1 MPYKTAVMRPHRAVI
16 KRGRGK
22 SLRYEEVPLEGVLA
36 ALARDARALA
46 DLVEWQ
52 LRSEPDIARKVKE
65 FSTERPGLSVAKVG
79 EYMGFR
85 LPKNTAPQPSGKSRF
100 ERMFQARVVS
110 EALSW
115 HERSAAEQGTS
126 SRHVSQGW
134 RRTASDIVP
143 SDLVPKMPLSAT
155 DERYYRMSGDPPRS
169 GEIVLDLV
177 ISGAWHRLYF
187 QFDAE
192 RFSGAAKVCAPDIV
206 VRRGRVQ
213 FNFAV
218 EYEYNYSSIG
228 AEYRIGVD
236 VGVVHPATATVVNRR
251 GEIVH
256 TTTLSRRVNSLK
268 NSIAATAR
276 QVRSLQAKNRPA
288 EAALHRKANSKK
300 KRELAVLI
308 GQEVAELQHFWGNAV
323 VVVEDLSWVTNTMQ
337 NGRWNRG
344 EVVRW
349 IEHFCGLNGGLVMR
363 RNAAYTSQTCHRCG
377 ERGTLKAR
385 DFMCRNNDCDW
396 CEITQDRDINAAAN
410 IAMRV
415 KLDTVNKCVRT
426 RNSRRKKKGVSR
438 TKNVLRTPKTRQT
451 LRYPGRDRTK
461 SGPTPRRPRKRK
473 VTAVHLPPKEVNNS
487 SGTSGALRPTVSLDA
502 PGEVSRAWD
511 FNQLPDPV
519 LELQKHRS

>member
-1 MPYKTAVMRPHRAVI
+1 MPYKTAVMRPHRAEI

-22 SLRYEEVPLEGVLA
+22 SSRLEEVPLEGVMA
-36 ALARDARALA
+36 ALAHDAQALA

-52 LRSEPDIARKVKE
+52 LRSEPGIARKIKE
-65 FSTERPGLSVAKVG
+65 FSAERPGLSIAKIG

-85 LPKNTAPQPSGKSRF
+85 LPENTAPQPSGKSRF

-115 HERSAAEQGTS
+115 HERSAAKQGTS
-126 SRHVSQGW
+126 SSYVSQGW
-134 RRTASDIVP
+134 RRTASDIAP

-155 DERYYRMSGDPPRS
+155 DERYYRMSGDPLRN
-169 GEIVLDLV
+169 GEIMLDLV
-177 ISGAWHRLYF
+177 ISGDWHRLHFYF
-187 QFDAE
+187 DTE
-192 RFSGAAKVCAPDIV
+192 RFSGASKVCAPDIV

-218 EYEYNYSSIG
+218 EYEYNYSSID
-228 AEYRIGVD
+228 ADYRIGVD
-236 VGVVHPATATVVNRR
+236 VGVVHPVTATVVNRR

-256 TTTLSRRVNSLK
+256 STTLSRRVNSLK
-268 NSIAATAR
+268 NSIAATAK
-276 QVRSLQAKNRPA
+276 QVRSLQAKNRSA

-323 VVVEDLSWVTNTMQ
+323 VALEDLSWVSNTMQ

-349 IEHFCGLNGGLVMR
+349 IEHFCKLNGGLVMS
-363 RNAAYTSQTCHRCG
+363 RNAAHTSQNCHCCN
-377 ERGTLKAR
+377 EKGTLKAR
-385 DFMCRNNDCDW
+385 NFMCRNNDCGW
-396 CEITQDRDINAAAN
+396 HEIAQDRDVNAAAN

-415 KLDTVNKCVRT
+415 KLDTVNKCVHT
-426 RNSRRKKKGVSR
+426 RNSRRKKNGLSR
-438 TKNVLRTPKTRQT
+438 TENVLRTPKTRQS
-451 LRYPGRDRTK
+451 LKYPGRDRTK
-461 SGPTPRRPRKRK
+461 TGPTQKRPRKRK
-473 VTAVHLPPKEVNNS
+473 VTVVHLPPKEVNNS
-487 SGTSGALRPTVSLDA
+487 SGTSGAPRPTVSLDA
-502 PGEVSRAWD
+502 PGEVSRARD

-519 LELQKHRS
+519 LEPQKHRS